1 MRALCGR
8 LAGCLSLAVA
18 PVLVSGC
25 GAVTEPTLEWEE
37 RIGFHFEDG
46 YLAATF
52 GSTLVDVWAGG
63 QVVGDP
69 LVINPGPPTPVVATF
84 HDAASNL
91 IMGLDEYELVVAPAD
106 SSLLRFTPTG
116 PFAGTLTRLAP
127 GSTTLQLGLRNTM
140 RQLEDFGPFPVPV
153 TVR

>member
-1 MRALCGR
+1 MLMRARNSLL
-8 LAGCLSLAVA
+8 LAALL
-18 PVLVSGC
+18 LSGC
-25 GAVTEPTLEWEE
+25 GEATVLDLEWEE
-37 RIGFHFEDG
+37 RIGLHFEDG
-46 YLAATF
+46 YLATTF

-69 LVINPGPPTPVVATF
+69 LVILPGTPTPVVATF

-91 IMGLDEYELVVAPAD
+91 VTGLEEYVLVVSPAD
-106 SSLLRFTPTG
+106 SRLLRFTATG
-116 PFAGTLTRLAP
+116 AFEGTLTPLAP
-127 GSTTLQLGLRNTM
+127 GTTTLQLGLQNTA

>member
-1 MRALCGR
+1 MRPR
-8 LAGCLSLAVA
+8 SSL
-18 PVLVSGC
+18 LLILLLLSGC
-25 GAVTEPTLEWEE
+25 IEETVPGLEFEE
-37 RIGFHFEDG
+37 RIGLHFEDG
-46 YLAATF
+46 YLATTF

-69 LVINPGPPTPVVATF
+69 LVILPGTPTPVVATF

-91 IMGLDEYELVVAPAD
+91 VQGLEEYVLVVSPANPA
-106 SSLLRFTPTG
+106 LLKFTATG
-116 PFAGTLTRLAP
+116 PFEGTLTRLAP
-127 GSTTLQLGLRNTM
+127 GTTTLQLGLRNTE